1 MQTLLGQT
9 IRPEIELLLCCAR
22 TSVDDERAGK
32 IKYLVENNNIDW
44 NYFIEIA
51 VLHKVMPL
59 VYTSLNSSV
68 RDVVPQEVLDK
79 LRSLFHAN
87 AQSNLFVTGEL
98 LKILASLE
106 ANAIKAVPYKG
117 PVLANSVYGNLAMR
131 HAGDLDIIVQLHDIL
146 KVKKIL
152 LDLGYQRK
160 SNLTDAQERAFFQ
173 SKSEHTFDF
182 VDDGKPTLIEIH
194 WRITPRYSSII
205 EPKHFWKYLE
215 PCAFAGKTV
224 NSLPLD
230 YWLPILCVHGSRHC
244 WQRLA
249 WLCDIA
255 ELIRIHPGIDWERT
269 ISFAN
274 ELGCRRMLFLGLF
287 LVSELMGVV
296 LPDQVLQEIKTER
309 KISTLASE
317 VLTHLFDPSNAASK
331 FMGETFYHIQAR
343 ERFQDKAIY
352 LQSFLDWFVHPAKWN
367 WNGNS

>member
-22 TSVDDERAGK
+22 TSVDDGASK
-32 IKYLVENNNIDW
+32 IKYLLEKNIDW
-44 NYFIEIA
+44 NYLIQIA

-59 VYTSLNSSV
+59 VYTSLTSV
-68 RDVVPQEVLDK
+68 GDAVPQEVLNK

-87 AQSNLFVTGEL
+87 AQSNLFLTGEL

-106 ANAIKAVPYKG
+106 ANGIKAVPYKG

-131 HAGDLDIIVQLHDIL
+131 QAGDLDIIVQLHDIF
-146 KVKKIL
+146 KVKKLL

-173 SKSEHTFDF
+173 SKREHTFDF
-182 VDDGKPTLIEIH
+182 IDSAKVTLIEIH

-215 PCAFAGKTV
+215 PCAFAGRTV

-244 WQRLA
+244 WQRLG
-249 WLCDIA
+249 WICDVA
-255 ELIRIHPGIDWERT
+255 ELIQCQDIDWDKT
-269 ISFAN
+269 IGFASS
-274 ELGCRRMLFLGLF
+274 LGCRRMLFLGLF
-287 LVSELMGVV
+287 LANQLMGTV
-296 LPDQVLQEIKTER
+296 LPPKVLQQIQAEP
-309 KISTLASE
+309 KISTLAAE
-317 VLTHLFDPSNAASK
+317 VETQLLKPENATSK
-331 FMGETFYHIQAR
+331 FMGTTLYHVKAR
-343 ERFQDKAIY
+343 ERWQDKAIY
-352 LQSFLDWFVHPAKWN
+352 LQSFIDWLVHPDKWN
-367 WNGNS
+367 WNNSFET